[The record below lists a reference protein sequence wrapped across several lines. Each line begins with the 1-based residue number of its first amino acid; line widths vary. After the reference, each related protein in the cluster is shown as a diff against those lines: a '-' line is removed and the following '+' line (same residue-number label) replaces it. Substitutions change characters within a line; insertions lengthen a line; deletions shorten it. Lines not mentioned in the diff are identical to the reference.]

1 MGCGAAGMRG
11 LLIDDNTEI
20 TDMMG
25 QFLTLHGYDCT
36 ISNNAEEGLQQILN
50 KNYDFVL
57 LDMAMPEISGIDV
70 IESLEKRGELTKQKI
85 IVLTAS
91 AITDEELAD
100 LLIRGVS
107 KCLKKPIDLNRLLD
121 VIKSCT
127 GSIMMN

>member
-1 MGCGAAGMRG
+1 MRG

-25 QFLTLHGYDCT
+25 QFLTLHGYDC
-36 ISNNAEEGLQQILN
+36 IVSNNAEEGLQQILD

-70 IESLEKRGELTKQKI
+70 IEFLEKRGELTKQKI

-91 AITDEELAD
+91 AVTDEELAD
-100 LLIRGVS
+100 LLMRGVS

-127 GSIMMN
+127 GSMMMN